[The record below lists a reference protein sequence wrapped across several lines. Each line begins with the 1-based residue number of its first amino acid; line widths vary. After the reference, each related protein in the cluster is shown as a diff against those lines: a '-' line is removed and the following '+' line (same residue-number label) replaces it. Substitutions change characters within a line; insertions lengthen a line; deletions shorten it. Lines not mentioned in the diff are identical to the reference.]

1 MDIRH
6 ENVEYSDLNIPI
18 YCRTVISNEE
28 NISANFHIHEE
39 IEIVYVSKGS
49 QTFTFI
55 DESVIVHEG
64 EILVINSMCPHC
76 SDNGLNTRIYIL
88 QFRPELVMNN
98 HSDCSFPYL
107 AALTGNQTSSYTIF
121 SINDNENFKSIALML
136 IKITEELKEQAPAYE
151 LNIMAS
157 IYSILTTLFRFSA
170 IDYNTISPLYKN
182 QSLKK
187 LEPVFKYVEDHF
199 NEDIRLDE
207 YLKKPPIRPLSI
219 ISTASE

>member
-55 DESVIVHEG
+55 DESVVVHEG

-76 SDNGLNTRIYIL
+76 SDNGLNTRIHIAIPSGACYEQPFRLLVSLPCRAYGQSNLLLYHL
-88 QFRPELVMNN
+88 QHKR
-98 HSDCSFPYL
+98 
-107 AALTGNQTSSYTIF
+107 
-121 SINDNENFKSIALML
+121 
-136 IKITEELKEQAPAYE
+136 
-151 LNIMAS
+151 
-157 IYSILTTLFRFSA
+157 
-170 IDYNTISPLYKN
+170 
-182 QSLKK
+182 
-187 LEPVFKYVEDHF
+187 
-199 NEDIRLDE
+199 
-207 YLKKPPIRPLSI
+207 
-219 ISTASE
+219 

>member
-64 EILVINSMCPHC
+64 EILVINSMCPPV
-76 SDNGLNTRIYIL
+76 RIT
-88 QFRPELVMNN
+88 VST
-98 HSDCSFPYL
+98 H
-107 AALTGNQTSSYTIF
+107 GYTYCN
-121 SINDNENFKSIALML
+121 SV
-136 IKITEELKEQAPAYE
+136 
-151 LNIMAS
+151 
-157 IYSILTTLFRFSA
+157 R
-170 IDYNTISPLYKN
+170 
-182 QSLKK
+182 SL
-187 LEPVFKYVEDHF
+187 L
-199 NEDIRLDE
+199 
-207 YLKKPPIRPLSI
+207 
-219 ISTASE
+219 